1 MAVFS
6 ALVEKA
12 LRNRRELRVLRPVVI
27 NEILH
32 HDILRELSRA
42 DLLNQLTFIGGTC
55 LRVCYGSSRLSEN
68 LGFTGGSAFNRA
80 ELGRLKITLETRLAE
95 KYNLP
100 VTVIEPRAD
109 RQSNVDTWELRM
121 NPSPEWPEMPTQRVI
136 IDIFAVPSYQ
146 IVSRGIRNHYEISLD
161 TESLTIKT
169 QTREEIFIDKLI
181 SFVLRP
187 GKLKFQ
193 DLWDIAWLTQS
204 GVEPAYNLLNVKLSD
219 LRNDF
224 HASADEWL
232 KLLAN
237 DEEQQRY
244 FANEMARLI
253 PPERF
258 KQTVQQGGFWAY
270 LFNTASEKV
279 REARGHIEGDV

>member
-1 MAVFS
+1 
-6 ALVEKA
+6 
-12 LRNRRELRVLRPVVI
+12 
-27 NEILH
+27 
-32 HDILRELSRA
+32 
-42 DLLNQLTFIGGTC
+42 
-55 LRVCYGSSRLSEN
+55 
-68 LGFTGGSAFNRA
+68 
-80 ELGRLKITLETRLAE
+80 
-95 KYNLP
+95 
-100 VTVIEPRAD
+100 
-109 RQSNVDTWELRM
+109 M

-146 IVSRGIRNHYEISLD
+146 IVSRGIRNHYDISLD

-244 FANEMARLI
+244 FANEIA
-253 PPERF
+253 
-258 KQTVQQGGFWAY
+258 
-270 LFNTASEKV
+270 
-279 REARGHIEGDV
+279 